1 MTQPVPVFTWAPL
14 LGVSGT
20 TKFDVLV
27 AQFGDGYSQ
36 RAPNGINNAADVW
49 SLTFRN
55 DDAVIDAIHAFLKST
70 RGAQRFEWT
79 PPRRAKGMFVCD
91 PQGITRQIEGAGIS
105 TLTATFQEVF

>member
-1 MTQPVPVFTWAPL
+1 MAYPVFTWSPL
-14 LGVSGT
+14 LDVTGT

-49 SLTFRN
+49 PVTFRN
-55 DDAVIDAIHAFLKST
+55 DAETIDAIYTFLKAT

-79 PPRRAKGMFVCD
+79 PPRRSKGVFVCD
-91 PQGITRQIEGAGIS
+91 PQGIARHPEGGNVW